1 MALSGRAAAHCM
13 KGDYEGALV
22 DLNASIQKNP
32 HRAVSYY
39 HRWLVHKKKGK
50 KEEAS
55 ADLQKAIELDPSL
68 KEKAMGCDCR

>member
-1 MALSGRAAAHCM
+1 
-13 KGDYEGALV
+13 
-22 DLNASIQKNP
+22 
-32 HRAVSYY
+32 
-39 HRWLVHKKKGK
+39 VHKKKGK